1 MPDTKEM
8 WLQVSEQFQRQWNF
22 PHAIGAL
29 DGKHVMIQCPAGSG
43 RDYFNYKSFFSIVL
57 FALVDA
63 NYNFI
68 FVDVGCQGRI
78 SDGGVFKNTQLYKG
92 LQNGYF
98 NLPPPEILP
107 GNETPLPYV
116 ILGGEAFALN
126 DNLMKP
132 YSGVYEKGS
141 KERIFNYRLSR
152 ARRVVENAFGICSSV
167 FRVLRKPLLL
177 KPDNAQLIVM
187 ACVHLHNFL
196 RKSSTSQNIYC
207 PEDALDREVDGRVI
221 PGTWRNDGEISSLYN
236 LKKIP
241 RKSSANAQ
249 EIRNRFST
257 YFFNDG
263 AVPWQNEYA

>member
-1 MPDTKEM
+1 MQTIIFFLWMSVVKE
-8 WLQVSEQFQRQWNF
+8 
-22 PHAIGAL
+22 
-29 DGKHVMIQCPAGSG
+29 
-43 RDYFNYKSFFSIVL
+43 
-57 FALVDA
+57 
-63 NYNFI
+63 
-68 FVDVGCQGRI
+68 GCLMEVFLRI
-78 SDGGVFKNTQLYKG
+78 RSYTYKG
-92 LQNGYF
+92 LQNGYL

-221 PGTWRNDGEISSLYN
+221 PGTWRNDGEMSSLYN
-236 LKKIP
+236 LKKVP